1 MSGLACQDVRLALGV
16 YVVGAIDPAERAI
29 VDIHLS
35 HCPECREE
43 LAGLAGL
50 PSLLGRVP
58 LADAER
64 LTMADAE
71 VRDLEEPPDE
81 MLGSLLDQ
89 VAGRRRRSR
98 LRGVLSL
105 AAAAVIA
112 VGAGVAGGVAA
123 TGGLGQP
130 KVAASH
136 GGWPDRVQATD
147 HQTHVTASVSYGPV
161 PSGTGT
167 MVYVRGI
174 PPGTVCKFW
183 AVSSDGRRWPVT
195 MWRVVH
201 ADIGYSST
209 VPMPAGSVA
218 GFQITAGGKMLISIK
233 TS

>member
-50 PSLLGRVP
+50 PALLGRVP

-71 VRDLEEPPDE
+71 VRDLEEPPEE

-89 VAGRRRRSR
+89 VAARRRKSR

-112 VGAGVAGGVAA
+112 VGGGVAGGMAVS
-123 TGGLGQP
+123 GGHGQP
-130 KVAASH
+130 TVAASQ
-136 GGWPDRVQATD
+136 GGWPERVQATD
-147 HQTHVTASVSYGPV
+147 HQTHVTAVVSYGPAR
-161 PSGTGT
+161 SGTST
-167 MVYVRGI
+167 YVSVRGI
-174 PPGTVCKFW
+174 RPGTVCQFW
-183 AVSSDGRRWPVT
+183 AVTSDGKHWPVT
-195 MWRVVH
+195 SWQVVPGQF
-201 ADIGYSST
+201 GYSSN
-209 VPMPAGSVA
+209 VPMPASSVT
-218 GFQITAGGKMLISIK
+218 GFQITAGGKTLISIK
-233 TS
+233 S

>member
-50 PSLLGRVP
+50 PALLGRVP

-71 VRDLEEPPDE
+71 VRDLEEPPVE

-89 VAGRRRRSR
+89 VAARRRKKR

-105 AAAAVIA
+105 AAAAVVA
-112 VGAGVAGGVAA
+112 VGGGLAGGVAVS
-123 TGGLGQP
+123 GGLGQP
-130 KVAASH
+130 TVAASH

-147 HQTHVTASVSYGPV
+147 HNTHVTAGVSYGPAK
-161 PSGTGT
+161 SGTST

-174 PPGTVCKFW
+174 PPGTVCQFW
-183 AVSSDGRRWPVT
+183 AVTSDGRRWPVT
-195 MWRVVH
+195 TWRIVPGQF
-201 ADIGYSST
+201 GYSGT
-209 VPMPAGSVA
+209 IGMPASSVT
-218 GFQITAGGKMLISIK
+218 GFQITAGGKTLISIK
-233 TS
+233 S